1 MIITRVK
8 LILHA
13 CIATGLILFHHPS
26 VSQNQLK
33 ADSLLLL
40 HEKGGIDDS
49 LSLVVLH
56 DLTFEQ
62 TNPKDR
68 LRYAKELLS
77 IASIDNNFLFIHR
90 SYIQMGHA
98 YRLLGE
104 LDSAAFSFYQSLINA
119 KKANYLA
126 GEGSTYLALGDMYS
140 VDQDH
145 NNSIKYYNRA
155 ISILRSE
162 ADSVALATALLNAGD
177 EYFNVDK
184 LDSAILQFE
193 ESGNIFKEQN
203 YLIGIAYN
211 LGNIGMVYA
220 KKNKHILAEQKMSQA
235 IAILSEL
242 SDFYPIAVYDTY
254 MADIYKE
261 KGDIPRALTYAMHSL
276 NIAKSNGLKEQMR
289 DASLKLSELYEL
301 NKDYQNAHQYQSQ
314 YITYRDSIG
323 NEETIRKMAD
333 LRTAFEVSQKQVE
346 IDLLENRQR
355 MQNITFA
362 SMAMVIV
369 LLAFLAFMYYRNNKR
384 KQVLNMII
392 TERKEEVEAQRDQLE
407 GMNET
412 REKFLS
418 IIAHDLWGPVNSFKG
433 FSQIMKYSID
443 QNDTEDLK
451 EIHTQFEKSVD
462 GLSSLLTNL
471 LDWSVTQQGTIPY
484 KPEKVELKTVADE
497 LVNLFTNMAATK
509 QINLKSIVPADIH
522 MWVDINCVKTILRNI
537 VSNAIKF
544 TIEGGSITVSSET
557 VKEMVVIKVQ
567 DTGIGISKE
576 KLNTLLDTNNYNRSW
591 GTKGEKGLGLG
602 LQLVKEFTEL
612 NKGTIH
618 IDSKENVGT
627 SIIVSLPL
635 WQSNIQEKYV
645 SGRSVR

>member
-1 MIITRVK
+1 MILMSFLSLLSHIT
-8 LILHA
+8 I
-13 CIATGLILFHHPS
+13 
-26 VSQNQLK
+26 SQNRSI
-33 ADSLLLL
+33 ADSLIQVYNRHDYPDSIEFQLIRDIVSNHTQVDSVLFYSNILIEKSTDRSNYLWLHRGLLNQG
-40 HEKGGIDDS
+40 HAFRKKGDLDKAIEAYFKSAEAAKKIEYNAGMAGAFSAIGTTYKIEGNYKNALEFLNLGIREFREIQDS
-49 LSLVVLH
+49 LNLAKSLLN
-56 DLTFEQ
+56 T
-62 TNPKDR
+62 
-68 LRYAKELLS
+68 
-77 IASIDNNFLFIHR
+77 
-90 SYIQMGHA
+90 
-98 YRLLGE
+98 GE
-104 LDSAAFSFYQSLINA
+104 LYRTTHVFD
-119 KKANYLA
+119 
-126 GEGSTYLALGDMYS
+126 
-140 VDQDH
+140 
-145 NNSIKYYNRA
+145 
-155 ISILRSE
+155 
-162 ADSVALATALLNAGD
+162 TALL
-177 EYFNVDK
+177 Y
-184 LDSAILQFE
+184 FE
-193 ESGNIFKEQN
+193 ESGKLFEILNFK
-203 YLIGIAYN
+203 IGSAYN
-211 LGNIGMVYA
+211 LGNIGLVYA
-220 KKNKHILAEQKMSQA
+220 ETGRHDRAEENINKATSILT
-235 IAILSEL
+235 EL
-242 SDFYPIAVYDTY
+242 GDFYPIAVYDTY
-254 MADIYKE
+254 MADIYRE
-261 KGDIPRALTYAMHSL
+261 KADIPRALTYALHSL
-276 NIAKSNGLKEQMR
+276 HIAKSNGLKEQIR

-362 SMAMVIV
+362 SMTTVII

-451 EIHTQFEKSVD
+451 EIHVQFEKSVD

-497 LVNLFTNMAATK
+497 LVNLFMNMAATK
-509 QINLKSIVPADIH
+509 QINLKSNITADTH

-557 VKEMVVIKVQ
+557 VKEMVVIIVQ

-612 NKGTIH
+612 NKGTIR

-635 WQSNIQEKYV
+635 WQSNLE
-645 SGRSVR
+645 